1 MTRVFLARHGET
13 DYNRDGLIAGQT
25 DVELNEDGVEQARQ
39 LAARLADEEVDAV
52 YTSDLARAQKTAE
65 IVAVEHDLEPESLAE
80 LRERSHG
87 EMEGEEKAVRREA
100 VEDAD
105 DLDDWTPDGGEDL
118 DDVTGRVRPVI
129 SDLRRQHRGENVVVI
144 GHDWV
149 NRSIL
154 SAALGTDSGHAHRI
168 RQGNACLNEL
178 EYEDYRG
185 WRINRVN
192 DTSHVS

>member
-1 MTRVFLARHGET
+1 MTRIILARHGET
-13 DYNRDGLIAGQT
+13 DHNAEGLLQGQT
-25 DVELNEDGVEQARQ
+25 DVALNEDGIDQARQ
-39 LAARLADEEVDAV
+39 LAERLAEEDIDAV
-52 YTSDLARAQKTAE
+52 YTSDLERAAKTAE
-65 IVAVEHDLEPESLAE
+65 IIAVEHDLEPEPLEA
-80 LRERSHG
+80 LRERSFG
-87 EMEGEEKAVRREA
+87 EAEGEDKQVRGEA
-100 VEDAD
+100 VEDPD
-105 DLDDWTPDGGEDL
+105 DLDAWTSEGGERL
-118 DDVTGRVRPVI
+118 DEVQGRVRPVI
-129 SDLRRQHRGENVVVI
+129 NDLRKRHRDGTVVLV

-192 DTSHVS
+192 DTAHIQ